1 MTIINT
7 TSYYG
12 NLYTQTGSISN
23 NITCASSSSILRID
37 THNKEPLFEVDINTK
52 SVNLSE
58 DCDLKLGNIS
68 IRQFLD
74 RIEQRLEILHVNPE
88 LESEW
93 TELKDLGNKYRQ
105 LEKELLEKNKV
116 WEILKKTT

>member
-23 NITCASSSSILRID
+23 NITSSILRID

-93 TELKDLGNKYRQ
+93 TELRDLGNKYRQ

-116 WEILKKTT
+116 WEILKRTT